1 MENERETGVRL
12 VVYKGLGFPKLGVC
26 FWRVLIMRTLIYWGL
41 YWGPPMHGN
50 YHVLLCS
57 LCGITVSTVTAMLTI
72 TTAGH
77 LQVVL

>member
-1 MENERETGVRL
+1 MFLAGPYDKDFNI
-12 VVYKGLGFPKLGVC
+12 LGSILGS
-26 FWRVLIMRTLIYWGL
+26 
-41 YWGPPMHGN
+41 PMHGN